1 MLSDPGAFR
10 AGPRLRYSRIPSYSS
25 WGPIRPGPK
34 APTGVAGASA
44 APTAEVVRNRPGRRS
59 CRPSHGSC
67 SSSGKGPSPGPTGRP
82 GTSGGDRWAQEEAQP
97 ARCPTL
103 APAWMRPRRQLPARQ
118 YTGAA
123 TVWFACWYSCPCN
136 SPPECGRNHSHC
148 LGWISN
154 PALNRHLR
162 VAYVAARSRPHFPW
176 SAPAAAGS
184 GRHAVFDGGVTSTGA
199 WSHERKTAASGHAER
214 PDSAAAEPSR

>member
-1 MLSDPGAFR
+1 L
-10 AGPRLRYSRIPSYSS
+10 
-25 WGPIRPGPK
+25 
-34 APTGVAGASA
+34 
-44 APTAEVVRNRPGRRS
+44 PTAEVLRNRPGRRS

-82 GTSGGDRWAQEEAQP
+82 GTSGGDTWVQEEAQP

-154 PALNRHLR
+154 PALNCHLR

-184 GRHAVFDGGVTSTGA
+184 GRHAVLTVASRPRALGVSRGRRRRQGMPNA
-199 WSHERKTAASGHAER
+199 LIVRLLNRPAE
-214 PDSAAAEPSR
+214 